1 VFESNI
7 RKKHLRHKTELC
19 GGWSVTWEDNIKMD
33 RKEIGWGS
41 GGWIELDQEGTSG
54 ELLWTR

>member
-54 ELLWTR
+54 ELL